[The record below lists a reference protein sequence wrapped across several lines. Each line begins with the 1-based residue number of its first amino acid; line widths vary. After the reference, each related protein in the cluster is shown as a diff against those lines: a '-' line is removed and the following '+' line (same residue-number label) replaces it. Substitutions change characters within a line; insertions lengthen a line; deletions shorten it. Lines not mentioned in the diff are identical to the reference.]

1 MKVLVLS
8 ATGCMGSGLVEALKD
23 DPNHQISAFTRNP
36 DSDAAKPIRDAGITI
51 FKGDFSDK
59 EALDKAFSSGFDA
72 VFFTIFPDLTGG
84 DNDIEQAENIIDAV
98 KRYRVKQVLY
108 GSVARTGTQ
117 ESFDRAYANL
127 PENSF
132 LRVYWSKKW
141 RIEELIRSSGADWTI
156 IKPPNFIQ
164 NLVFP
169 HYVAMMFPELPTTL
183 TIKDATDP
191 NHPQWWVDGSD
202 TGRFAAEAVKNPG
215 KFRNKDITIGTEL
228 LTMNDVVEKLRKAT
242 GKDVQLYKWPADEW
256 EATKTHPMHS
266 IKRGFSEF
274 GYDPEGGNPTE
285 YGFEFT
291 PISKWLEDDKNK
303 RGTWLAT

>member
-8 ATGCMGSGLVEALKD
+8 ATGCMGSGFVEALKD
-23 DPNHQISAFTRNP
+23 DPNHQISAFTRDP
-36 DSDAAKPIRDAGITI
+36 DSDAAKAIKDAGITI

-59 EALDKAFSSGFDA
+59 ESLEKAFSSGFDA

-84 DNDIEQAENIIDAV
+84 DKDIEQAENIINAV
-98 KRYRVKQVLY
+98 KSHGVKQVLY

-132 LRVYWSKKW
+132 LRVYWPKKW
-141 RIEELIRSSGADWTI
+141 KIEELIRSSGADWTI
-156 IKPPNFIQ
+156 IKPPTFIQ

-169 HYVAMMFPELPTTL
+169 KYVAMMFPELPTTL
-183 TIKDATDP
+183 VVKDATDP
-191 NHPQWWVDGSD
+191 NHPRWWVDGSD
-202 TGRFAAEAVKNPG
+202 TGRFAAEAVKNPE

-228 LTMNDVVEKLRKAT
+228 LTMNEIVEKLRKAT

-256 EATKTHPMHS
+256 EATKNHPMHS
-266 IKRGFSEF
+266 IQRGFSEF

-303 RGTWLAT
+303 QGTWLAN